1 VCYIFGM
8 IRTLTL
14 RDANQTFLRCIR
26 AVESGE
32 NFVSPRNGKPVA
44 RLIPVSNRRVLTEMQ
59 QEALAHFR
67 EVVCE
72 GWSLKSGPLDRD
84 ILHER

>member
-1 VCYIFGM
+1 M

-14 RDANQTFLRCIR
+14 CDAHQTFSSCIR

-32 NFVSPRNGKPVA
+32 DFMITRNGKPVA
-44 RLIPVSNRRVLTEMQ
+44 RLIPVSSRRVLTEQQ

-67 EVVCE
+67 EVVRE
-72 GWSLKSGPLDRD
+72 GWSLNSGPLDRD